1 MRWAGYLLHRT
12 AYKFPPARHQI
23 NTFSA
28 LQYSMATP
36 VLQVAL
42 DLLELDR
49 AVEIADEA
57 VRGGAD
63 WIEAGTPLIKSEGM
77 RAVRTLRERFP
88 GREIVADMKIADT
101 GAIEVEMAAKSGAGI
116 VCILADADDTVIA
129 EAVRSARKYG
139 VRIMADLINIDDP
152 VARSRE
158 VAALGVDYINAHV
171 GIDQQMIGRSSL
183 DLLRRLAGEVDIPIA
198 VAGGLD
204 ATTASGA
211 VAAGASIVIVGGN
224 IIKAADVTAA
234 AQRVR
239 AAIDRPDI
247 RPREE
252 ESPDVAI
259 RRLLEAV
266 SAPNVTDAM
275 HRKGAMAGVVSL
287 CGRVKAVGR
296 AVTVRT
302 VAGDWAKPV
311 EAIDVAGP
319 GDVLVI
325 SNDGGTHIAPWG
337 ELATHSAKNRG
348 VSGVV
353 IDGAVRDVDDIREMA
368 FPVFAR
374 ATVPNAGEPK
384 GLGEINAEIACC
396 GQEVRPGDWIV
407 ADESGVVV
415 VPRERAYEVARRA
428 MEVKKTEERIRE
440 EIRRGKTLSEVS
452 ELLKWEKRH

>member
-1 MRWAGYLLHRT
+1 
-12 AYKFPPARHQI
+12 
-23 NTFSA
+23 
-28 LQYSMATP
+28 MATP
-36 VLQVAL
+36 TLQVAL

-63 WIEAGTPLIKSEGM
+63 WIEVGTPLIKSEGM
-77 RAVRTLRERFP
+77 QAVRTLRERFP
-88 GREIVADMKIADT
+88 GHEIVADMKIADT

-116 VCILADADDTVIA
+116 VCILGDADDTVIA

-139 VRIMADLINIDDP
+139 VRLMADLINVADP
-152 VARSRE
+152 VSRSRE
-158 VAALGVDYINAHV
+158 LAALGVDFINAHV
-171 GIDQQMIGRSSL
+171 GIDQQMIGKSSL
-183 DLLRRLAGEVDIPIA
+183 DLLRRLAGEVGTPVA

-204 ATTASGA
+204 AETASEA

-224 IIKAADVTAA
+224 IIKAADVTGA

-239 AAIDRPDI
+239 NAIDRPEI

-252 ESPDVAI
+252 ESRDAVI
-259 RRLLEAV
+259 RRLFEAV

-287 CGRVKAVGR
+287 CGRKKAVGP

-311 EAIDVAGP
+311 EAIDIAGP

-325 SNDGGTHIAPWG
+325 SNDGRTDVAPWG

-348 VSGVV
+348 VAGVV
-353 IDGAVRDVDDIREMA
+353 IDGAARDIDDIREMG
-368 FPVFAR
+368 FPLFAT
-374 ATVPNAGEPK
+374 ATVPNAGDPK
-384 GLGEINAEIACC
+384 GLGEINTEIACC

-440 EIRRGKTLSEVS
+440 EIRRGQTLSEVS

>member
-1 MRWAGYLLHRT
+1 
-12 AYKFPPARHQI
+12 
-23 NTFSA
+23 
-28 LQYSMATP
+28 MATP
-36 VLQVAL
+36 TLQVAL

-49 AVEIADEA
+49 AVEIAGEA

-63 WIEAGTPLIKSEGM
+63 WIEVGTPLIKSEGM
-77 RAVRTLRERFP
+77 QAVRVLRERFP
-88 GREIVADMKIADT
+88 GHEIVADMKIADT

-116 VCILADADDTVIA
+116 VCILADADDTVIV

-139 VRIMADLINIDDP
+139 VRLMADLINVADP
-152 VARSRE
+152 VSRSRE
-158 VAALGVDYINAHV
+158 LAALGVDYINAHV

-183 DLLRRLAGEVDIPIA
+183 DLLRRLAGEVGTPVA

-204 ATTASGA
+204 AETASEA
-211 VAAGASIVIVGGN
+211 VAAGASVVIVGGN
-224 IIKAADVTAA
+224 IVKAADVTGAA
-234 AQRVR
+234 RRVR
-239 AAIDRPDI
+239 EAIDRPEI

-252 ESPDVAI
+252 ESRDAVI
-259 RRLLEAV
+259 RRLFEGV

-275 HRKGAMAGVVSL
+275 HRKGAMAGIVSL
-287 CGRVKAVGR
+287 SGRVRAVGP

-325 SNDGGTHIAPWG
+325 SNDGRTDVAPWG

-348 VSGVV
+348 VSGIV
-353 IDGAVRDVDDIREMA
+353 IDGAARDVDDIRAMG
-368 FPVFAR
+368 FPVFAT
-374 ATVPNAGEPK
+374 ATVPNAGDPK
-384 GLGEINAEIACC
+384 GLGEINTEITCC

-428 MEVKKTEERIRE
+428 MEVRKTEERIRE

>member
-1 MRWAGYLLHRT
+1 
-12 AYKFPPARHQI
+12 
-23 NTFSA
+23 
-28 LQYSMATP
+28 MATP
-36 VLQVAL
+36 TLQVAL

-49 AVEIADEA
+49 AVEIAGEA

-63 WIEAGTPLIKSEGM
+63 WIEVGTPLIKSEGM
-77 RAVRTLRERFP
+77 QAVRVLRERFP
-88 GREIVADMKIADT
+88 GHEIVADMKIADT

-129 EAVRSARKYG
+129 EAVRSGRKYG
-139 VRIMADLINIDDP
+139 VRIMADLINVEDP
-152 VARSRE
+152 ISRSRE
-158 VAALGVDYINAHV
+158 LAALGVDYINAHV

-183 DLLRRLAGEVDIPIA
+183 DLLRRLAGEVSTPIA

-204 ATTASGA
+204 AETASEA

-224 IIKAADVTAA
+224 IIKAADVTGA

-239 AAIDRPDI
+239 DAIDRPEI

-252 ESPDVAI
+252 ESRDAVI
-259 RRLLEAV
+259 RRLFEGV

-275 HRKGAMAGVVSL
+275 HRKGAMAGIVSL
-287 CGRVKAVGR
+287 SGRVRAVGP

-311 EAIDVAGP
+311 EAIDLARP

-325 SNDGGTHIAPWG
+325 SNDGRRDVSPWG

-348 VSGVV
+348 VSGIV
-353 IDGAVRDVDDIREMA
+353 IDGAARDVDDIREMG
-368 FPVFAR
+368 FPVFAT
-374 ATVPNAGEPK
+374 ATVPNAGDPK
-384 GLGEINAEIACC
+384 GLGEINTEIACC

-428 MEVKKTEERIRE
+428 MEVRKTEERIRE
-440 EIRRGKTLSEVS
+440 EIRRGRTLSEVA

>member
-1 MRWAGYLLHRT
+1 
-12 AYKFPPARHQI
+12 
-23 NTFSA
+23 
-28 LQYSMATP
+28 MATP

-42 DLLELDR
+42 DLLEIDR

-77 RAVRTLRERFP
+77 QAVRTLRERFP
-88 GREIVADMKIADT
+88 GHEIVADMKIADT
-101 GAIEVEMAAKSGAGI
+101 GAIEVEMAAKSGAGV
-116 VCILADADDTVIA
+116 VCILGDADDSVIA

-139 VRIMADLINIDDP
+139 VRIMADLINVQDP
-152 VARSRE
+152 VSRSCE
-158 VAALGVDYINAHV
+158 LADLGVDYINAHV

-183 DLLRRLAGEVDIPIA
+183 DLLRRLAGEVHLPIA

-204 ATTASGA
+204 AATASEA

-224 IIKAADVTAA
+224 ITKAADVTGA
-234 AQRVR
+234 AQQIRE
-239 AAIDRPDI
+239 AIDRPEI
-247 RPREE
+247 RPRDE
-252 ESPDVAI
+252 ESPDAAI

-275 HRKGAMAGVVSL
+275 HRKGSMAGIVSI
-287 CGRVKAVGR
+287 CGGVKAVGQ

-302 VAGDWAKPV
+302 IAGDWAKPV

-325 SNDGGTHIAPWG
+325 SNDGGTDIAPWG
-337 ELATHSAKNRG
+337 ELATHSARNRG
-348 VSGVV
+348 IVGIV
-353 IDGAVRDVDDIREMA
+353 IDGAVRDVDDIRKMG

-374 ATVPNAGEPK
+374 ATAPNAGEPK
-384 GLGEINAEIACC
+384 GLGEINTEIVCC

-415 VPRERAYEVARRA
+415 VPRERGYEIARRA

-440 EIRRGKTLSEVS
+440 EIRRGRTLSEVV
-452 ELLKWEKRH
+452 ELLKWETRQ

>member
-1 MRWAGYLLHRT
+1 
-12 AYKFPPARHQI
+12 
-23 NTFSA
+23 
-28 LQYSMATP
+28 MATP

-42 DLLELDR
+42 DLLEIDR

-77 RAVRTLRERFP
+77 QAVRTLRERFP
-88 GREIVADMKIADT
+88 GHEIVADMKIADT
-101 GAIEVEMAAKSGAGI
+101 GAIEVEMAAKSGAGV
-116 VCILADADDTVIA
+116 VCILGDADDTVIA

-139 VRIMADLINIDDP
+139 VRIMADLINVQDP
-152 VARSRE
+152 VSRSCE
-158 VAALGVDYINAHV
+158 LADLGVDYINAHV

-183 DLLRRLAGEVDIPIA
+183 DLLRRLAGEVHLPIA

-204 ATTASGA
+204 AATASEA

-224 IIKAADVTAA
+224 ITKAADVTGA
-234 AQRVR
+234 AQQIRE
-239 AAIDRPDI
+239 AIDRPEI
-247 RPREE
+247 RPRDE
-252 ESPDVAI
+252 ESPDAAI

-275 HRKGAMAGVVSL
+275 HRKGSMAGIVSI
-287 CGRVKAVGR
+287 CGGVKAVGQ

-302 VAGDWAKPV
+302 IAGDWAKPV

-325 SNDGGTHIAPWG
+325 SNDGGTDIAPWG
-337 ELATHSAKNRG
+337 ELATHSARNRG
-348 VSGVV
+348 IVGIV
-353 IDGAVRDVDDIREMA
+353 IDGAVRDVDDIRKMG

-374 ATVPNAGEPK
+374 ATAPNAGEPK
-384 GLGEINAEIACC
+384 GLGEINTEIVCC

-415 VPRERAYEVARRA
+415 VPRERGYEIARRA

-440 EIRRGKTLSEVS
+440 EIRRGRTLSEVV
-452 ELLKWEKRH
+452 ELLKWETRQ

>member
-1 MRWAGYLLHRT
+1 
-12 AYKFPPARHQI
+12 
-23 NTFSA
+23 
-28 LQYSMATP
+28 MATP
-36 VLQVAL
+36 TLQVAL

-77 RAVRTLRERFP
+77 QAVRTLRERFP
-88 GREIVADMKIADT
+88 DHEIVADMKIADT
-101 GAIEVEMAAKSGAGI
+101 GAIEVEMAAKSGAAI
-116 VCILADADDTVIA
+116 VCILADADDTVIT
-129 EAVRSARKYG
+129 EAVRSGRKYG
-139 VRIMADLINIDDP
+139 VRIMADLINVSDP
-152 VARSRE
+152 VSRSRE
-158 VAALGVDYINAHV
+158 LAALGVDYINAHV

-183 DLLRRLAGEVDIPIA
+183 DLLHRLAGEVNIPIA

-204 ATTASGA
+204 AETASEA
-211 VAAGASIVIVGGN
+211 VVAGASIVIVGGN
-224 IIKAADVTAA
+224 IIKAADVTGAA
-234 AQRVR
+234 RRVR
-239 AAIDRPDI
+239 DAIDRPEI

-252 ESPDVAI
+252 ESQDAVI

-275 HRKGAMAGVVSL
+275 HRKGAMAGIVSI

-311 EAIDVAGP
+311 EAIDVSGP

-325 SNDGGTHIAPWG
+325 SNDGRKDVSPWG
-337 ELATHSAKNRG
+337 ELATHSAMNRG

-353 IDGAVRDVDDIREMA
+353 IDGAARDVDDIRELGL
-368 FPVFAR
+368 PVFAT
-374 ATVPNAGEPK
+374 ATVPNAGDPK
-384 GLGEINAEIACC
+384 GLGEINTEIACC
-396 GQEVRPGDWIV
+396 GQEERPGDWIV

-415 VPRERAYEVARRA
+415 VPRERAYEIARRA